1 MSTKEYKYLYGLSSI
16 PCIVQFFMEQGVSII
31 KHELIFIVFLFFISL
46 KRVGEEKDQRL
57 TVLEEC
63 KSSLQQE
70 ALKLRT
76 NMREL
81 EKSRLQA
88 RRELQELRRQV
99 RAQEKS

>member
-1 MSTKEYKYLYGLSSI
+1 MFFSS
-16 PCIVQFFMEQGVSII
+16 
-31 KHELIFIVFLFFISL
+31 FFISL
-46 KRVGEEKDQRL
+46 KRVGEEKEQRL

-99 RAQEKS
+99 RAKEIKGFSCVVHAFTLS

>member
-1 MSTKEYKYLYGLSSI
+1 M
-16 PCIVQFFMEQGVSII
+16 
-31 KHELIFIVFLFFISL
+31 
-46 KRVGEEKDQRL
+46 GEEKEQRL
-57 TVLEEC
+57 TVLEDC

-81 EKSRLQA
+81 ERSRLQA

-99 RAQEKS
+99 RAIEIKDFAFVVSAFILF